1 MQVLVERPCA
11 TSFHIF
17 AKRFGTSSL
26 LAKRLAIIS
35 FFAFFF
41 KPWTACPRDKYMKG
55 AEGVRGIY
63 G

>member
-41 KPWTACPRDKYMKG
+41 FQPVDCQLENIKCDLRMSPR
-55 AEGVRGIY
+55 
-63 G
+63 